1 MRILIAAIV
10 VWIVIGGCASHT
22 RPARVADVAKGDYYT
37 SEEIKGLSQE
47 ERDRYCRA
55 LDDQIAKIRFE
66 AARYDLQADSLK
78 LLSDSLRTANS
89 KLTSQIRDLDNEIRQ
104 LRLARRSATTYVVK
118 AGDTL
123 QTISSAVF
131 GTPDRWREIF
141 EANKGSIATPDSRL
155 VPGLRLV
162 IPSK

>member
-1 MRILIAAIV
+1 MRIAIV
-10 VWIVIGGCASHT
+10 TSMVLIILNGCAANPRT
-22 RPARVADVAKGDYYT
+22 TRVADVAKGDYYT
-37 SEEIKGLSQE
+37 TEEIRGLSKD

-55 LDDQIAKIRFE
+55 LDEQIAKVRSE
-66 AARYDLQADSLK
+66 AARYDLQADSMRILF
-78 LLSDSLRTANS
+78 DSLRTANS
-89 KLTSQIRDLDNEIRQ
+89 TLASQIRDLDNEIRQ

-123 QTISSAVF
+123 QTVSSAVF

-141 EANKGSIATPDSRL
+141 EANKGSIATPDSKL